1 MNGSEAARRF
11 FRHWRAGSRFAARP
25 FPPGTLERI
34 EAAIAQAERRYDGEI
49 CFVIEHALDWR
60 RLLRGMTARERACEL
75 FAQLGVW
82 DTERNNGVLLY
93 VLVPDRSIEI
103 VADRAIHQA
112 VGEAEWKTICSRMQ
126 AEFGK
131 GRFLEGSLEA
141 IQLVGNHLS
150 RHFPARE
157 GKRSELPDSPT
168 VLDRGNPV
176 SEGEGG
182 S

>member
-1 MNGSEAARRF
+1 MGRGEAVHRF
-11 FRHWRAGSRFAARP
+11 FRHWRAGTRFAARP
-25 FPPGTLERI
+25 FPPGALERI
-34 EAAIAQAERRYDGEI
+34 EAAIVQAERRYDGEI

-112 VGEAEWKTICSRMQ
+112 VGQAEWKAICSGME

-141 IQLVGNHLS
+141 IRSVGVHLS
-150 RHFPARE
+150 RHFPSRE
-157 GKRSELPDSPT
+157 GKINELPDPPT

-176 SEGEGG
+176 SEGGAG
-182 S
+182 P